1 MDLAISLIL
10 AIVPALLIVIYFYR
24 KDRAK
29 PEPKGIV
36 IRMFLLGLL
45 STVPAIF
52 IELGLDGLRG
62 FLNPYY
68 RLLYPVFKAFIVAGL
83 VEESLKLFIVKKF
96 VFRKKCFDE
105 VMDGIVYTVIAG
117 MGFACLENVLY
128 VLGNGITVGI
138 LRAFTSI
145 PMHAS
150 VSVIMGYWIG
160 IAKFSETRAS
170 RRKLIMKGF
179 LLAVLFHGLYD
190 LCIFAI
196 PYWGELVLLGLPPVL
211 VWAIILAKRKIKA
224 ALREDEKAGRIP
236 PSVLIVN

>member
-1 MDLAISLIL
+1 MNLAISLTL
-10 AIVPALLIVIYFYR
+10 AIVPALTIVIYFYR

-29 PEPKGIV
+29 PEPKGI
-36 IRMFLLGLL
+36 IIKIFLLGLL

-52 IELGLDGLRG
+52 IELGIDELRG

-68 RLLYPVFKAFIVAGL
+68 RILYPLFKAFIIAGL
-83 VEESLKLFIVKKF
+83 VEESLKLFIVKKYA
-96 VFRKKCFDE
+96 FRKKCFDE
-105 VMDGIVYTVIAG
+105 VMDGIVYTVVAG

-128 VLGNGITVGI
+128 VMGSGITVGI

-160 IAKFSETRAS
+160 KAKFSRTIAS
-170 RRKLIMKGF
+170 RRKLILKGF

-196 PYWGELVLLGLPPVL
+196 PFWSEFVLIGLLPVL
-211 VWAIILAKRKIKA
+211 AWTILLAKRKIKA
-224 ALREDEKAGRIP
+224 ALREDEEAGRIP
-236 PSVLIVN
+236 RTC

>member
-1 MDLAISLIL
+1 MNLAISLIL
-10 AIVPALLIVIYFYR
+10 AIVPALIIVIYFYR

-29 PEPKGIV
+29 PEPKGII
-36 IRMFLLGLL
+36 IRIFLLGLL

-52 IELGLDGLRG
+52 IEMGVNQLGN
-62 FLNPYY
+62 FLNPY
-68 RLLYPVFKAFIVAGL
+68 RALYPVFKAFIVAGL
-83 VEESLKLFIVKKF
+83 VEESLKLFIVKKYA
-96 VFRKKCFDE
+96 FRRKCFDE
-105 VMDGIVYTVIAG
+105 VMDGIVYTVVAG

-128 VLGNGITVGI
+128 VLGRGITVGI

-160 IAKFSETRAS
+160 MAKFSTNRGS
-170 RRKLIMKGF
+170 RRRLILKGF

-196 PYWGELVLLGLPPVL
+196 PFWNEFMVLGLLPVL
-211 VWAIILAKRKIKA
+211 IWAMLLAKRRIRA
-224 ALREDEKAGRIP
+224 ALKEDEEAGRIP
-236 PSVLIVN
+236 LTC

>member
-1 MDLAISLIL
+1 MNLVISLTL
-10 AIVPALLIVIYFYR
+10 AIVPALIIVIYFYR

-29 PEPKGIV
+29 PEPKKII
-36 IRMFLLGLL
+36 IRIFLLGLL

-52 IELGLDGLRG
+52 IELSINELRH

-68 RLLYPVFKAFIVAGL
+68 KLLYPIFKAFIIAGL
-83 VEESLKLFIVKKF
+83 VEESLKLFIVKKYAF
-96 VFRKKCFDE
+96 QRKCFDE
-105 VMDGIVYTVIAG
+105 VMDGIVYTVVAG

-128 VLGNGITVGI
+128 VMGRGITVGI

-160 IAKFSETRAS
+160 MAKFSKSRGS
-170 RRKLIMKGF
+170 RRKLILKGF

-196 PYWGELVLLGLPPVL
+196 PGWSELMVLGLLPVL
-211 VWAIILAKRKIKA
+211 IWAILLAKRKIQA
-224 ALREDEKAGRIP
+224 ALKEDEKAGRIP
-236 PSVLIVN
+236 QTC

>member
-1 MDLAISLIL
+1 MNLAVSLALAIF
-10 AIVPALLIVIYFYR
+10 PALIIVVYFYR

-29 PEPKGIV
+29 PEPKGLV
-36 IRMFLLGLL
+36 IRIFLLGLL
-45 STVPAIF
+45 SIVPAIF
-52 IELGLDGLRG
+52 IELGIDELRG
-62 FLNPYY
+62 LLNPYY
-68 RLLYPVFKAFIVAGL
+68 PILYPVFKAFIIAGL
-83 VEESLKLFIVKKF
+83 VEESLKLFIVKKYA
-96 VFRKKCFDE
+96 FRKQAFDE

-128 VLGNGITVGI
+128 VLGKGITVGI

-160 IAKFSETRAS
+160 MAKFSRTRGS
-170 RRKLIMKGF
+170 RFKLILKGF

-196 PYWGELVLLGLPPVL
+196 PFWSEYTALGLLPVL
-211 VWAIILAKRKIKA
+211 AWAILLAKRKVKA
-224 ALREDEKAGRIP
+224 ALREDREAGRIP
-236 PSVLIVN
+236 RTC

>member
-1 MDLAISLIL
+1 MNLAISLTL
-10 AIVPALLIVIYFYR
+10 AIVPALIIVIYFYR
-24 KDRAK
+24 KDRSK
-29 PEPKGIV
+29 PEPKGII
-36 IRMFLLGLL
+36 IRIFLLGLL

-52 IELGLDGLRG
+52 MEMGIDALSG
-62 FLNPYY
+62 FLHPYY
-68 RLLYPVFKAFIVAGL
+68 NILYPVFKAFIVAGL
-83 VEESLKLFIVKKF
+83 VEESLKLFIVKKYAF
-96 VFRKKCFDE
+96 KKKNFDE
-105 VMDGIVYTVIAG
+105 VMDGIVYTVVAG

-128 VLGNGITVGI
+128 VLESGITVGI

-160 IAKFSETRAS
+160 MAKFSRNGIS
-170 RRKLIMKGF
+170 RRKLILKGF

-196 PYWGELVLLGLPPVL
+196 PFWSEFVLIGLLPVL

-236 PSVLIVN
+236 QIC

>member
-1 MDLAISLIL
+1 MNLALSLAL
-10 AIVPALLIVIYFYR
+10 AVVPALIIVIYFYR

-29 PEPKGIV
+29 PEPKRII
-36 IRMFLLGLL
+36 IRIFLLGLL

-52 IELGLDGLRG
+52 IELGLDELRG
-62 FLNPYY
+62 LLNPCY

-83 VEESLKLFIVKKF
+83 VEESLKLFIVMKF
-96 VFRKKCFDE
+96 VFRKKCFNE

-128 VLGNGITVGI
+128 VLGNGIAVGI

-160 IAKFSETRAS
+160 MAKFSENRRS

-196 PYWGELVLLGLPPVL
+196 PYWSEFVLLGLPPVL

-224 ALREDEKAGRIP
+224 ALLEDENAGRIP
-236 PSVLIVN
+236 KTC

>member
-1 MDLAISLIL
+1 MNLAISLTL
-10 AIVPALLIVIYFYR
+10 AIVPALIIVIYLCR

-29 PEPKGIV
+29 PEPKRIIV
-36 IRMFLLGLL
+36 RIFILGLL

-52 IELGLDGLRG
+52 IEMGINELRG
-62 FLNPYY
+62 Y
-68 RLLYPVFKAFIVAGL
+68 LYPCYAILYPIFKAFIVAGL

-96 VFRKKCFDE
+96 AFRKKCFDE
-105 VMDGIVYTVIAG
+105 VMDGIVYTVVAG

-128 VLGNGITVGI
+128 VLGNGISVGI

-160 IAKFSETRAS
+160 MAKFSKNRVS
-170 RRKLIMKGF
+170 RRKLILKGF

-196 PYWGELVLLGLPPVL
+196 PFWSEFVLLGLPPVL
-211 VWAIILAKRKIKA
+211 IWAIILAKRKIEA

-236 PSVLIVN
+236 QIC

>member
-1 MDLAISLIL
+1 MNLAISLTL
-10 AIVPALLIVIYFYR
+10 AIVPALIIVIYFYR

-29 PEPKGIV
+29 PEPKGII
-36 IRMFLLGLL
+36 IRIFLLGLL

-52 IELGLDGLRG
+52 IELGIDELRG

-68 RLLYPVFKAFIVAGL
+68 RILYPVFKAFIVAGL
-83 VEESLKLFIVKKF
+83 VEESLKLFIVKKYA
-96 VFRKKCFDE
+96 FRKKCFDE
-105 VMDGIVYTVIAG
+105 VMDGIVYTVVAG

-128 VLGNGITVGI
+128 VMGSGITVGI

-160 IAKFSETRAS
+160 MAKFSSDRGS
-170 RRKLIMKGF
+170 RFKLILKGF

-196 PYWGELVLLGLPPVL
+196 PFWSEFVLIGLLPVL
-211 VWAIILAKRKIKA
+211 AWAILLAKRKIKA
-224 ALREDEKAGRIP
+224 ALREDEEAGRIP
-236 PSVLIVN
+236 RTC